1 MLVCLEGSHE
11 DRVFDERELKFE
23 VGDCENLGLPLGVE
37 KALQAMEQGEE
48 ALFTIK
54 PK

>member
-1 MLVCLEGSHE
+1 MWLEGRHE
-11 DRVFDERELKFE
+11 ERVFDERELKFE
-23 VGDCENLGLPLGVE
+23 VGEGESLGLPPAVE